1 MMELAWME
9 EIKMKKHLH
18 LLMTAV
24 MLLAF
29 STFCYAQ
36 EQSYKEFMKERKETM
51 KFTKD
56 QLNEK
61 VSKNTQKEA
70 KRLKKEG
77 WEVAPGALPMEQQL
91 ERAYRMQYEYDL
103 ETGFPKY
110 IQGTASSV
118 GATFDAAKMQAMN
131 LAKIELAGN
140 IATEVG
146 ALIDSRVTNND
157 LGHEEAESTAESVMA
172 AKSLIQQKIGR
183 TIPVLEVYRNFKNK
197 NKEVRVIILY
207 NSDMAKAAAKE
218 AIREEM
224 TKKAD
229 KLADQLDNILGY

>member
-1 MMELAWME
+1 
-9 EIKMKKHLH
+9 
-18 LLMTAV
+18 MTAV
-24 MLLAF
+24 LLFALA
-29 STFCYAQ
+29 SFCSAQ
-36 EQSYKEFMKERKETM
+36 EKSYKEFMKERKEM
-51 KFTKD
+51 QKFTKD

-61 VSKNTQKEA
+61 VSKSTQKEA

-77 WEVAPGALPMEQQL
+77 WEVAPGALPMDKQL
-91 ERAYRMQYEYDL
+91 ERLYRMQYEEDDQF
-103 ETGFPKY
+103 FPKY

-140 IATEVG
+140 IATEIG
-146 ALIDSRVTNND
+146 ALVDARVANND
-157 LGHEEAESTAESVMA
+157 LGQEEAASTASSVMA
-172 AKSLIQQKIGR
+172 AKNLIQQKLGR
-183 TIPVLEVYRNFKNK
+183 TIPALEVYRNLPNK
-197 NKEVRVIILY
+197 NKEVRVVIMY